1 MARFLPSCA
10 MSIDVKDFGVFS
22 FDVTNTDY
30 EVLLHELAR
39 KMRAR
44 VCDHQ
49 LILPPDFGDGYTSYL
64 KLPNG
69 LHAAVF
75 DFIWKRDWFLHRQ
88 KTSDEF
94 YTLRFEELSVPGK
107 LELTIDDQQVKE
119 ENTTR
124 YMSYLCSS
132 QTNWSYKGSAES
144 HFRGVS
150 IIFSKKWLANYL
162 DINSTEEVLTA
173 YLAMK
178 AGNISFE
185 PLDAQY
191 RQWMH
196 TIVETG
202 ASDPLRIT
210 IIQNRIMLMIERF
223 FAHLIHKM
231 QNPLQCVGLAPEDIK
246 RVMQIETLLTENI
259 YQPPPPIQQLAKM
272 TSVSESKLKKDFKT
286 LFKSPIYEYYQKARM
301 QVAHEKLMTGEFSV
315 KEVAMELGYA
325 NLSNFTVAFKKE
337 FGVLPSRLNRN

>member
-1 MARFLPSCA
+1 

-22 FDVTNTDY
+22 FDITNTDY

-39 KMRAR
+39 KMRAK
-44 VCDHQ
+44 VCDHH
-49 LILPPDFGDGYTSYL
+49 LSLPPDFGEGDIHYL

-69 LHAAVF
+69 LHAATF
-75 DFIWKRDWFLHRQ
+75 DVTWKRDWHLHRQ

-94 YTLRFEELSVPGK
+94 YTLRFEELTVPGK
-107 LELTIDDQQVKE
+107 LELIIDDQKINE
-119 ENTTR
+119 HNTTR
-124 YMSYLCSS
+124 QMSYLSS
-132 QTNWSYKGSAES
+132 SMADWSYQGTAES
-144 HFRGVS
+144 HLQGVS

-162 DINSTEEVLTA
+162 DINSTEEVLSA

-178 AGNISFE
+178 AGRIGME

-191 RQWMH
+191 RQWLN
-196 TIVETG
+196 TIVATDAG
-202 ASDPLRIT
+202 DPLRMT

-223 FAHLIHKM
+223 FAHLIQKM
-231 QNPLQCVGLAPEDIK
+231 QNPLLCVSLAPEDMK

-272 TSVSESKLKKDFKT
+272 ASVSESKLKKDFKA

>member
-1 MARFLPSCA
+1 

-30 EVLLHELAR
+30 EVLLNELAR

-44 VCDHQ
+44 VCGHE
-49 LILPPDFGDGYTSYL
+49 LILPPDFGEGNIQFL
-64 KLPNG
+64 RLPNG
-69 LHAAVF
+69 LHAATF
-75 DFIWKRDWFLHRQ
+75 DFTWKKDWLLHRQ

-94 YTLRFEELSVPGK
+94 YTLRFEELTVPGQ
-107 LELTIDDQQVKE
+107 LELTIGDQKIKE
-119 ENTTR
+119 FNTTR

-132 QTNWSYKGSAES
+132 QTDWAYQGSAES

-162 DINSTEEVLTA
+162 DINATEEVLSA
-173 YLAMK
+173 YLDMK
-178 AGNISFE
+178 AGNINLE

-191 RQWMH
+191 RQWLN
-196 TIVETG
+196 TIISTD
-202 ASDPLRIT
+202 AADPLRMT

-223 FAHLIHKM
+223 FARVLQKM
-231 QNPLQCVGLAPEDIK
+231 QNPLLCVSLAPEDMR
-246 RVMQIETLLTENI
+246 RVMQIESLLTENI
-259 YQPPPPIQQLAKM
+259 YQPPPPIQQLAKIA
-272 TSVSESKLKKDFKT
+272 SVSESKLKKDFKT

-337 FGVLPSRLNRN
+337 FGVLPSKLHRN